1 MHHFFVTPYQVKE
14 TEIFIEGSDVNHI
27 RNVLRIR
34 EGEQVS
40 VSDGHNNTYGCRLDR
55 YEEDRAILRIEGRL
69 ETDRELPAR
78 IYLFQGLPKQEKM
91 EWIVQKAVELGVF
104 SVIPVEMKR
113 SVVKLDDK
121 KAEKKQKRWQQIAES
136 AAKQSGR
143 GCIPQIEKVRT
154 FSEAV
159 RRAEDL
165 DVILLPYELERGI
178 EESRKRIASAAK
190 AGSVGIFIGPEGGFE
205 QWEVEEAEKAGAQRI
220 SLGKRILRTETAGLT
235 ALSILMFA
243 MEE

>member
-1 MHHFFVTPYQVKE
+1 MHHFFVSPHQVGE
-14 TEIFIEGSDVNHI
+14 TGIFIEGADVNHI

-40 VSDGHNNTYGCRLDR
+40 ISDGNNHTYRCKLDR
-55 YEEDRAILRIEGRL
+55 YEGERVVMEIESRV
-69 ETDRELPAR
+69 EEDRELPSE
-78 IYLFQGLPKQEKM
+78 IYLFQGLPKQDKM
-91 EWIVQKAVELGVF
+91 DWIVQKSVELGVS

-113 SVVKLDDK
+113 SVVKLDEK
-121 KAEKKQKRWQQIAES
+121 KADKKQKRWQQIAES

-143 GCIPQIEKVRT
+143 GYIPEIQGVHT

-159 RRAEDL
+159 RKAVDL
-165 DVILLPYELERGI
+165 DVILLPYELERGM
-178 EESRKRIASAAK
+178 EETRRILSSVKRG
-190 AGSVGIFIGPEGGFE
+190 GSVGIFIGPEGGFE
-205 QWEVEEAEKAGAQRI
+205 QGEVEEAMKMGAKKI

-235 ALSILMFA
+235 MLSILMFL